1 MFNAKT
7 FYANIQVTDSVERVK
22 FKLSDQTLW
31 KSLEPP
37 VRNTPNNSSFTFL
50 PPSINPVIT
59 ELEVEQVLKQLIEY
73 FRHDHRLTCI
83 WDDSLSSLC
92 NQSLWNMEYSKLS
105 GYVPSSPFSEDFQTG
120 VKKMIPEGHT
130 FRGYPISFNHTHP
143 QRIMQLMIKSKQ
155 CNEILRS
162 RGDMVRMALRVKV
175 FTYCEG
181 IHSCWVMIGSRAL
194 F

>member
-73 FRHDHRLTCI
+73 FRHDHI
-83 WDDSLSSLC
+83 D
-92 NQSLWNMEYSKLS
+92 
-105 GYVPSSPFSEDFQTG
+105 
-120 VKKMIPEGHT
+120 
-130 FRGYPISFNHTHP
+130 
-143 QRIMQLMIKSKQ
+143 LMGLIKSH
-155 CNEILRS
+155 
-162 RGDMVRMALRVKV
+162 A
-175 FTYCEG
+175 
-181 IHSCWVMIGSRAL
+181 MI
-194 F
+194 